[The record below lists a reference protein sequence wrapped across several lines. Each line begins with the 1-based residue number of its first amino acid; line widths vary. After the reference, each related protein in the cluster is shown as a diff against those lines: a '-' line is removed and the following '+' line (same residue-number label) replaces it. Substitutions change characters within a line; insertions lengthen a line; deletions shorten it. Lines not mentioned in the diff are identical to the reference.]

1 MTRTERVLG
10 LVFLAGLGSFL
21 CLVAFQF
28 YTGKLRSMD
37 ERITKAELKKAQLEL
52 ELAQNS
58 SRELRRQPWTASEA
72 APDVFLSRFDRIV
85 RSAGWSTESMVF
97 KGKKDGLSR
106 FSIVVTGSNAGFESL
121 VSALDRWEKKVNI
134 ESIEASSGGAGKLRV
149 TIEAGYETK

>member
-1 MTRTERVLG
+1 MTRRERVLG
-10 LVFLAGLGSFL
+10 LVFLAGLSTFI

-52 ELAQNS
+52 KLAQDS

-85 RSAGWSTESMVF
+85 RSAGWGTESTIF
-97 KGKKDGLSR
+97 KGRKDGLAR
-106 FSIVVTGSNAGFESL
+106 FSIVLTGPNAGFWGL
-121 VSALDRWEKKVNI
+121 VSALARWDKKLNI
-134 ESIEASSGGAGKLRV
+134 ESIEATAYGSGRLRV
-149 TIEAGYETK
+149 TLEAGYETK